1 MRRVREKECA
11 ASGRFENKRTE
22 HQRPPNG
29 IEGYQFKADDEPDQG
44 IEESDQWNT
53 VGNNNK
59 KNKKRKSV
67 TLRAL
72 LGLSAQQATSAAS
85 FPGCGVS
92 ALTACARQCM
102 SSHRWW
108 TIARRCCQ
116 INFSSRRAGTLK
128 PRKNVLFAERHFD
141 KNAFLVILFSFQQNR
156 CACACTS
163 GPAFAGV
170 QL

>member
-1 MRRVREKECA
+1 MRRVQNVPRLDALKINEQNTNDRRM
-11 ASGRFENKRTE
+11 ASRVTNSKPTTNRIKGLKKVT
-22 HQRPPNG
+22 NG
-29 IEGYQFKADDEPDQG
+29 TQSE
-44 IEESDQWNT
+44 T
-53 VGNNNK
+53 TTK

-85 FPGCGVS
+85 FPGCGVG

-128 PRKNVLFAERHFD
+128 PRKNVLFAERHLD

-163 GPAFAGV
+163 APAFAGV